1 MRIIGMILTGLIC
14 LLSIAC
20 LIHKVSKEKMST
32 SLLILLFV
40 IINLNGLAFLILLG
54 LSLKL

>member
-14 LLSIAC
+14 LLSIVY
-20 LIHKVSKEKMST
+20 LIHKVNKEEMYP
-32 SLLILLFV
+32 SLLILLFA